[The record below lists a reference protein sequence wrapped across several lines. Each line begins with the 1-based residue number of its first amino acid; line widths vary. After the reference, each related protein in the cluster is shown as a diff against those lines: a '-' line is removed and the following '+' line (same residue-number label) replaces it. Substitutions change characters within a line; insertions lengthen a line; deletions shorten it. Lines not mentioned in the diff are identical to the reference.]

1 MSFYLPEYVDELID
15 TSSDPL
21 CILLARE
28 GAYDEAYQTAMYHRA
43 GLQQVVTRA
52 LIEQR
57 PDLDGENE
65 GDLSVEVITRVKRTT
80 RITRSTKKHS
90 FN

>member
-1 MSFYLPEYVDELID
+1 MGFYLPEYVDELID
-15 TSSDPL
+15 TASDPL

-28 GAYDEAYQTAMYHRA
+28 GSNEEAYQTAMFHRA
-43 GLQQVVTRA
+43 GQQQVVTQA

-57 PDLDGENE
+57 PDEDE
-65 GDLSVEVITRVKRTT
+65 GDANIEVVRAPRAPRIIRT
-80 RITRSTKKHS
+80 TKKHS

>member
-15 TSSDPL
+15 ASADPL

-28 GAYDEAYQTAMYHRA
+28 GAYDEAYQTAVYHRS
-43 GLQQVVTRA
+43 GQQQVVTRA

-57 PDLDGENE
+57 PDQDE
-65 GDLSVEVITRVKRTT
+65 GDISIEVVTRVTRSIRIS
-80 RITRSTKKHS
+80 RITKKPS